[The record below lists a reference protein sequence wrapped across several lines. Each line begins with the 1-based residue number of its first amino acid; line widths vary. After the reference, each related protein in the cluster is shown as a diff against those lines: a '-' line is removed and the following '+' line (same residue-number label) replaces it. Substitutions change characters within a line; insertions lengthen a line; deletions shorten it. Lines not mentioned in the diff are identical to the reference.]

1 VDEQIPKLTKKTAE
15 GDCRQI
21 GGRAAGT
28 RTSWMAVQRTDAR
41 AFVIHAVEAMP
52 EPAIRFADVHVVFAG
67 QDKDVV
73 ALDRVTFDVPPGK
86 ITTVVGPSGCGKT
99 TLLRLAAGLVQASDG
114 AVLCN
119 GTKVNGL
126 NTSVGYVTQDSNLF
140 PWLTALGNVEFPL
153 AIRGMPHAERR
164 EKARYWLRLVGLEGF
179 ENCYPSELSGGMQ
192 KRVSIVRT
200 LIYEPSVVLLDEP
213 FGALDAQTRMGLHHE
228 LLELWR
234 EKKSTMLF
242 ITHDLVEAITLSD
255 QIVIMTR
262 RPGRVKEIYDVPL
275 ARPRNV
281 FEIYLEPGFDKAYA
295 TLWNH
300 FKTEFTVAGARL
312 D

>member
-1 VDEQIPKLTKKTAE
+1 M
-15 GDCRQI
+15 
-21 GGRAAGT
+21 GGWSAGT
-28 RTSWMAVQRTDAR
+28 GERARHDGMAPQRSDLR
-41 AFVIHAVEAMP
+41 ALVIRAVESKA
-52 EPAIRFADVHVVFAG
+52 EPAIRFADVRLAFAG
-67 QDKDVV
+67 QDKDVL
-73 ALDRVTFDVPPGK
+73 ALDRVSFDVPPGR

-99 TLLRLAAGLVQASDG
+99 TLLRLAAGLVPASDG
-114 AVLCN
+114 AVFYQ

-126 NTSVGYVTQDSNLF
+126 NTNVGFVTQDSNLF

-153 AIRGMPHAERR
+153 AIRGLPHAERR
-164 EKARYWLRLVGLEGF
+164 EKALHWLRLVGLEGF
-179 ENCYPSELSGGMQ
+179 EDCYPSQLSGGMQ

-234 EKKSTMLF
+234 KKKSTLLF

-262 RPGRVKEIYDVPL
+262 RPGRVKEVYDVPL
-275 ARPRNV
+275 SRPRNV
-281 FEIYLEPGFDKAYA
+281 FEIYLEPGFDNAYA
-295 TLWNH
+295 TLWKH
-300 FKTEFTVAGARL
+300 FKTEINVAGVVK

>member
-1 VDEQIPKLTKKTAE
+1 
-15 GDCRQI
+15 
-21 GGRAAGT
+21 
-28 RTSWMAVQRTDAR
+28 
-41 AFVIHAVEAMP
+41 VIHAGKEL
-52 EPAIRFADVHVVFAG
+52 PAIRFTDVRLAFVG
-67 QDKDVV
+67 QEHEVL
-73 ALDRVTFDVPPGK
+73 ALDRVSFDVPPGR
-86 ITTVVGPSGCGKT
+86 ITSVVGPSGCGKT
-99 TLLRLAAGLVQASDG
+99 TLLRLAAGLIGVSSG
-114 AVLCN
+114 TVLCN
-119 GTKVNGL
+119 GASVDGL

-153 AIRGMPHAERR
+153 AIRGVARRERR
-164 EKARYWLRLVGLEGF
+164 ERALHWLRLVGLEGF
-179 ENCYPSELSGGMQ
+179 GNYYPSELSGGMQ

-200 LIYEPSVVLLDEP
+200 LIYEPTVVLLDEP

-255 QIVIMTR
+255 QIVVMSR

-275 ARPRNV
+275 VRPRNV
-281 FEIYLEPGFDKAYA
+281 FEIYLEPGFEAAYA
-295 TLWNH
+295 ALWKH
-300 FKTEFTVAGARL
+300 FKSEISVTGVAK